1 MGKCEKNYT
10 RWKHVIIKKTRN
22 FLPDRWPT
30 YYKKAKGCQI
40 WDISGRKFTDMSLM
54 GVGTNILGY
63 SNKRIDDA
71 VVKNLRNG
79 NLSSLNNYEEVKLR
93 KFC

>member
-1 MGKCEKNYT
+1 MRKKLYQVETCYYLRANFFT
-10 RWKHVIIKKTRN
+10 RWPILQKLKM
-22 FLPDRWPT
+22 
-30 YYKKAKGCQI
+30 QI

-71 VVKNLRNG
+71 VVNSLR
-79 NLSSLNNYEEVKLR
+79 R
-93 KFC
+93 KPYL